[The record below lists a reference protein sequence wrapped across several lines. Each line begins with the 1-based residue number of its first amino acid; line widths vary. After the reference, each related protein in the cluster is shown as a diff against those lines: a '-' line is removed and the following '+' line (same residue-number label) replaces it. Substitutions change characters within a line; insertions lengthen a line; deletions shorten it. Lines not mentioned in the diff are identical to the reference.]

1 MKISL
6 VQINPT
12 IGAMESNSRKII
24 EAVKQAGELGAN
36 LAITSEMAI
45 TGYPPRD
52 LLDRP
57 DFASDC
63 EAALRGMI
71 SEVKGIAVLCGHI
84 ERVDIRRGK
93 HLANAATLFRDGE
106 VLGRSQKMLL
116 PTYDVFDELRYFS
129 PGERPA
135 LCELDGV
142 KIGVTICEDVWS
154 EPGYDNVGSYDRN
167 PVEELVKEGAEMIV
181 NLSASPYH
189 LGQRALRE
197 SLGQAIARKHGVPFF
212 LVNQVGGNDDLLFD
226 GHSFAMAKD
235 GAVVARAKGFE
246 EDMVTVD
253 TQSWTGDIREVER
266 SREGKVYRALSMGIR
281 DYLGKCRF
289 TKAVIGLSG
298 GVDSSVVAV
307 LAVNALGPEN
317 VTGVSMP
324 SQYTARM
331 SEDDAATLA
340 RNLGIE
346 FHTVPIKG
354 LFEMYKKTLKPLF
367 EGREEDVTEENLQA
381 RIRGDILMAV
391 SNKFGG
397 MVLSTG
403 NKSETAVGYCTLYGD
418 MAGGLAAISDLPKI
432 SVYNLAR
439 WINREREIIPS
450 NVLTRP
456 PSAELRPDQTD
467 QDSLPDYDTLDE
479 ILEAYVEN
487 QESPETIIARG
498 FDKDITMKVTRL
510 VDRNEYKRQQA
521 APGLKITGKAFGS
534 GRRIPIAQKYA

>member
-12 IGAMESNSRKII
+12 IGAMESNTTRII
-24 EAVKQAGELGAN
+24 EAVNRASELGAN
-36 LAITSEMAI
+36 LAVTSEMAI

-57 DFASDC
+57 DFTSDC
-63 EAALRGMI
+63 QAALRRMI
-71 SEVKGIAVLCGHI
+71 SEVRGIAVLCGHI
-84 ERVDIRRGK
+84 ERVDIRKGK
-93 HLANAATLFRDGE
+93 HLANAAILFRDGD
-106 VLGRSQKMLL
+106 VLGRSRKVLL
-116 PTYDVFDELRYFS
+116 PTYDVFDELRYFT
-129 PGERPA
+129 PGDWPA

-142 KIGVTICEDVWS
+142 KIGVTICEDAWN
-154 EPGYDNVGSYDRN
+154 EPGYGNVDCYDRN
-167 PVEELVKEGAEMIV
+167 PVNELVKEGAEIIV
-181 NLSASPYH
+181 NLSASPYR
-189 LGQRALRE
+189 LGQRTLRE
-197 SLGQAIARKHGVPFF
+197 NLGRAIVKKHGVPFV

-226 GHSFAMAKD
+226 GHSFAMSND
-235 GAVVARAKGFE
+235 GAVAARARGFD

-253 TQSWTGDIREVER
+253 TQNWTGDIREVER
-266 SREGKVYRALSMGIR
+266 SGEGKVYKALSMGIR
-281 DYLGKCRF
+281 DYLGKCGF
-289 TKAVIGLSG
+289 GKAVIGLSG
-298 GVDSSVVAV
+298 GVDSSVVAA
-307 LAVNALGPEN
+307 LAVHALGPEN

-324 SQYTARM
+324 SQYTAQM

-340 RNLGIE
+340 RNLGVE
-346 FHTVPIKG
+346 FHTVPIKS
-354 LFEMYKKTLKPLF
+354 LFEMYKATLKPLF
-367 EGREEDVTEENLQA
+367 KGCNEDVTEENLQA

-418 MAGGLAAISDLPKI
+418 MAGGLAAISDLPKT
-432 SVYNLAR
+432 SVYKLAR
-439 WINREREIIPS
+439 WINREREIIPA

-498 FDKDITMKVTRL
+498 FDRDITMKVIRM

-534 GRRIPIAQKYA
+534 GRRIPIAQKYV